1 MAHLEETLAKI
12 RPLDREAM
20 AIARH
25 HQNNLAKPLDSL
37 GRLEEIA
44 VQLAGIGGDPFYKI
58 DGKAV
63 IIAAADH
70 GVLEEPGYPY
80 PQAVTTQMMINLI
93 GGGSAVNVLARQ
105 VGSRVIAVDVG
116 LAEEL
121 IGLPNI
127 VGKRVRS
134 STNNITTGPAM
145 TLEEAR
151 ESVENGISIVS
162 EEIGRGA
169 DIIAVGEIG
178 TGNMVSGLAILE
190 SFVEGSMG
198 MISDTK
204 DLVSL
209 EAAWNLQH
217 AQLAVKRNEPDG
229 QDALDVL
236 AKVGGVEIGMI
247 AGIILGAAALR
258 CPVVLDG
265 LITGVAALIASGL
278 SETSAD
284 YLLASHSSSEDS
296 HTFLLK
302 HLGLIPLLNL
312 KIRLGQGTG
321 AVLGMSVIEAAAR
334 CQIEM
339 TTYDQAGV
347 AGPSE

>member
-1 MAHLEETLAKI
+1 MAQLEETLAQI

-44 VQLAGIGGDPFYKI
+44 VQLAGIGEDAFYKI

-63 IIAAADH
+63 IVAAADH
-70 GVLEEPGYPY
+70 GVLEEEGYVY
-80 PQAVTTQMMINLI
+80 PQEVTTQMMVNLL

-105 VGSRVIAVDVG
+105 IGSRVIAVDVG
-116 LAEEL
+116 LVAEL
-121 IGLPNI
+121 VGLPNL
-127 VGKRVRS
+127 VRKRVRS
-134 STNNITTGPAM
+134 STNNITVGPAM
-145 TLEEAR
+145 TIEEAR
-151 ESVENGISIVS
+151 QSIENGISVVR
-162 EEIGRGA
+162 EEIERGA

-190 SFVEGSMG
+190 SFIEGFIG
-198 MISDTK
+198 KIDDKT
-204 DLVSL
+204 DGVSSETDWSL
-209 EAAWNLQH
+209 HH
-217 AQLAVKRNEPDG
+217 AQLAVKKNAPNG
-229 QDALDVL
+229 QDTLDVL

-258 CPVVLDG
+258 RPVVLDG

-278 SETSAD
+278 SETSVD
-284 YLLASHSSSEDS
+284 YLFASHSSSEDS
-296 HTFLLK
+296 HESLLR
-302 HLGLIPLLNL
+302 HLGLNPLLNL

-339 TTYDQAGV
+339 TTFDQAGV
-347 AGPSE
+347 AGPIE